1 MKITPRVRFLNFFRI
16 IFKVPFL
23 EKFLSTLTQGKSPNH
38 FFSKFVPNPY
48 QYPAN
53 SYRQIHLSGIQMTID
68 ISDYLGHCLYF
79 GIDGKERQSHKHLF
93 ALVSNGYDI
102 LDIGSNI
109 GFTVLSM
116 AQLSIKGK
124 VIGFEPDRL
133 NYERCLININQNNF
147 GNINLYNIGLGSEDM
162 SIPMEVRT
170 EFNRGGNR
178 VALNGKGEIIE
189 VKKLDNLFPSLNIS
203 KVDLVKIDVEG
214 YELHVLQG
222 AKKLLQQF
230 KPTLF
235 IELSDDNLRYHGG
248 SAKELIEFLVRTG
261 YSSIVK
267 ADSNFEIKTDFNF
280 KNCHFDIIAH

>member
-1 MKITPRVRFLNFFRI
+1 
-16 IFKVPFL
+16 
-23 EKFLSTLTQGKSPNH
+23 
-38 FFSKFVPNPY
+38 
-48 QYPAN
+48 
-53 SYRQIHLSGIQMTID
+53 
-68 ISDYLGHCLYF
+68 
-79 GIDGKERQSHKHLF
+79 LF